1 MGEDDK
7 TQTEGYRDHM
17 EWPAAEEE
25 WREALNQLL
34 VKVSELFAQVKAHE
48 ARLKTLERACLEVVP
63 TEEMTVE
70 TCPDQE
76 PEQTIEERARAV
88 GADYGKLRRFY
99 SEEELRRLLTR
110 DGPPRPSGD
119 E

>member
-17 EWPAAEEE
+17 GWPAAEEE
-25 WREALNQLL
+25 WHEALDQLL
-34 VKVSELFAQVKAHE
+34 VKVGELFAQVKAHE
-48 ARLKTLERACLEVVP
+48 TRLKILERACLEVVP
-63 TEEMTVE
+63 TVE
-70 TCPDQE
+70 VCPDEE
-76 PEQTIEERARAV
+76 PEQTMEERARAV